1 MRSYSFDTV
10 FRFFMRYM
18 GEEGRWD
25 LRNSSAVRFET
36 FGIQETDEN
45 YILLSSKG

>member
-1 MRSYSFDTV
+1 MKKKTFSLFC
-10 FRFFMRYM
+10 FL
-18 GEEGRWD
+18 D
-25 LRNSSAVRFET
+25 LRDGSAILFET